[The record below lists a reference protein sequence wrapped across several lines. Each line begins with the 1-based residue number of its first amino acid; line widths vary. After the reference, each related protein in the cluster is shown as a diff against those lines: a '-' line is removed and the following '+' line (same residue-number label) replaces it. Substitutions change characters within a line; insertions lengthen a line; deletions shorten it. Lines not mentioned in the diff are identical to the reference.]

1 MQTRYSLEGSGDV
14 SEVVDGG
21 EIVAAYVILLVRVVV
36 IQMIEVVE
44 VVEVVEMMALIEVM
58 LFVSVAGLLVRW
70 HVVAGTEVSGVK
82 VAVRVCALVDPFCYL
97 LCILEI
103 SGEGGERGEGGE
115 GVSECYIPVP
125 LLSVRLV
132 FK

>member
-36 IQMIEVVE
+36 IQMI
-44 VVEVVEMMALIEVM
+44 EVVEMMALIEVM

-97 LCILEI
+97 LCILET